1 MFLKIISLGFLL
13 YILYKFV
20 FEFLVPVFKA
30 TRNLKKGF
38 RDMQQQAQDN
48 MNRQQTNAT
57 NSATSSSADSE
68 RKKQPI
74 GDYIDFE
81 EIK

>member
-1 MFLKIISLGFLL
+1 MFLKIISLGFIL

-20 FEFLVPVFKA
+20 FEFLVPIFRA
-30 TRNLKKGF
+30 TQKIKKGF

-48 MNRQQTNAT
+48 MNKSGGTVNSTTT
-57 NSATSSSADSE
+57 NSSE
-68 RKKQPI
+68 KKKEPI